1 MVRSCTRFNTR
12 ARGDHMAAKKKTT
25 AVKATTR
32 TKTGGAV
39 SRYVKALQSKFGE
52 MKALTIDDEAMAAAH
67 IREFIPTGIDVLDWY
82 ILGRGGLPVGRMSE
96 VFGEEGSGKTS
107 LGYSAIAQVQRMGG
121 MGVWGDPEMSF
132 DDERARMFGVDTE
145 RLLILQPETLE
156 EWFEQVKMT
165 LKLHDPDEG
174 PMLIVWDS
182 IASMVTK
189 GGIEREAGDRRV
201 GDVPLVMSE
210 ELKKILPLLT
220 RHRAH
225 LMALNQVRAKIGV
238 MYGDNTT
245 TPGGKAPKFYA
256 SQRLQ
261 ILGGKAVK
269 NAKEEHI
276 AKIVTYLGVK
286 NRLAAP
292 YLKGKVRLDY
302 HVGFNN
308 IWSTVWHAK
317 RMKMIKCRADGFA
330 GASVEGLAAYK
341 ESLEKLG
348 WSSNVPLP
356 EEADDV
362 DLAVDEDPEAAD
374 DDADD

>member
-1 MVRSCTRFNTR
+1 
-12 ARGDHMAAKKKTT
+12 MAAKKKV
-25 AVKATTR
+25 APAKAAASK
-32 TKTGGAV
+32 KTDPKVG
-39 SRYVKALQSKFGE
+39 RYVKALQSKFGA
-52 MKALTIDDEAMAAAH
+52 MKALTIDEEALAAAA
-67 IREFIPTGIDVLDWY
+67 IREYIPTGIDVLDWY
-82 ILGRGGLPVGRMSE
+82 VLGRGGLPIGRMSE

-121 MGVWGDPEMSF
+121 IGVWGDPEMSF
-132 DDERARMFGVDTE
+132 DDARAKLFGVDTDT
-145 RLLILQPETLE
+145 LLILQPETLE

-165 LKLHDPDEG
+165 LKMHDPDEG

-210 ELKKILPLLT
+210 ELKKILPLLA

-292 YLKGKVRLDY
+292 FLKAKVRLDY

-317 RMKMIKCRADGFA
+317 RMKLVKCRAEGFA
-330 GASVEGLAAYK
+330 GPSVEGLAAYK

-348 WSSNVPLP
+348 WQSKAEIP

-362 DLAVDEDPEAAD
+362 ELDLEADDNEDEDLDTEEGTD
-374 DDADD
+374 D